1 MRLPLTDGH
10 VMYYEEHG
18 SPEGK
23 PVVVLHGG
31 PGGGIQRKVLEL
43 FNLKKWRVIMYD
55 QRGCGRSTPFGS
67 TKANTTRHLVA
78 DIERLRLRLGL
89 ETWTLFGGSWG
100 STLALAYAS
109 RHQERVTAMILRGVC
124 LMEPWEQRWL
134 YEEGGAS
141 RLYPEAWASF
151 VAGAGSGSGSGPR
164 SGIKKNLTRAY
175 SRRLRSR
182 NRGTRRNAARAWWS
196 WEAAVSHLRPQLD
209 RTPATSVE
217 SLAILENH
225 YFSHNAWIKPGSLVA
240 AARTFQFPIHIIQG
254 RYDLVCPA
262 ASAVAVARAASNA
275 KLVMTIAGHSTFEPE
290 TAKALRAVTDS
301 L

>member
-18 SPEGK
+18 SVTGR

-31 PGGGIQRKVLEL
+31 PGGGLQHAILRC
-43 FNLKKWRVIMYD
+43 FNLCKWRVILYD
-55 QRGCGRSTPFGS
+55 QRGCGRSTPKY
-67 TKANTTRHLVA
+67 TTTANTTWHLTA
-78 DIERLRLRLGL
+78 DLERLRIHLGL
-89 ETWTLFGGSWG
+89 ESWTLFGGSWG

-109 RHQERVTAMILRGVC
+109 RYSERVTAMVLRGVC

-141 RLYPEAWASF
+141 RLFPDAWASF
-151 VAGAGSGSGSGPR
+151 VAGAGGN
-164 SGIKKNLTRAY
+164 KKNLTRAY

-182 NRGTRRNAARAWWS
+182 HRGTRRAAARAWWS
-196 WEAAVSHLRPQLD
+196 WESALSHMKPHTD
-209 RTPATSVE
+209 CTPLPTVE

-225 YFSHNAWIKPGSLVA
+225 YFRHNAWIKPGQLVA
-240 AARTFQFPIHIIQG
+240 AARNFHFPIHIVQG
-254 RYDLVCPA
+254 RYDMVCPA
-262 ASAVAVARAASNA
+262 ASAAAIARAAPNA
-275 KLVMTIAGHSTFEPE
+275 KLVMTMAGHAAFEPE
-290 TAKALRAVTDS
+290 TAKALRTATDA

>member
-18 SPEGK
+18 SPTGR

-43 FNLKKWRVIMYD
+43 FNLRKWRVIMYD

-78 DIERLRLRLGL
+78 DIERLRLHLGL
-89 ETWTLFGGSWG
+89 EAWTLFGGSWG

-109 RHQERVTAMILRGVC
+109 RYQERVTAMILRGIC

-151 VAGAGSGSGSGPR
+151 VAGSVSGSV
-164 SGIKKNLTRAY
+164 IKNKQNLTRAY

-182 NRGTRRNAARAWWS
+182 DRGTRRNAARAWWG
-196 WEAAVSHLRPQLD
+196 WESAVSHLKPMPD
-209 RTPATSVE
+209 RTPIASVE

-225 YFSHNAWIKPGSLVA
+225 YFSHNAWIKPGALVA
-240 AARTFQFPIHIIQG
+240 AARTFQFPIHIVQG

-262 ASAVAVARAASNA
+262 ASAVAVARAAPNA

-290 TAKALRAVTDS
+290 TARELRAATDA